1 MTTATAI
8 ITRPEGVLA
17 RLVEVTIPE
26 TEDELRSSMDALGGA
41 INAGGWATAAV
52 VYAWT
57 ERQRPGPNRSSSET
71 ILGIRDFAALGLRGL
86 ASPTT
91 VIRYRA
97 AWEATGLSAE
107 RGQTVELPTDDFPR
121 DEYAARR
128 AARGSADPSEVDPTA
143 VTKAEVQEMFSI
155 AIAGDLRVQW
165 QTLIAACSALTL
177 RPPSA
182 LLERLEEG
190 PPELVPSTQR
200 LRSEI
205 ARIRQYLDSLEEEI
219 NR

>member
-8 ITRPEGVLA
+8 ITRPEGVLG
-17 RLVEVTIPE
+17 RLIEVTIPE

-41 INAGGWATAAV
+41 INAGDWATAAV

-57 ERQRPGPNRSSSET
+57 AFRGQMGK
-71 ILGIRDFAALGLRGL
+71 LAFQDFANLRLRGL
-86 ASPTT
+86 KDPET
-91 VIRYRA
+91 VARYHD
-97 AWEATGLSAE
+97 AWSGTGVTAE
-107 RGQTVELPTDDFPR
+107 RGQVVVLPTDDFPQLPLKR
-121 DEYAARR
+121 TGRSSAA
-128 AARGSADPSEVDPTA
+128 AAADPLGADPTA
-143 VTKAEVQEMFSI
+143 VTTAEVQEMFSI

-177 RPPSA
+177 LPPSA